1 MLAIKLKRIGKK
13 KQASYRV
20 VVAEKRSKIGGKYV
34 EDLGWSN
41 PHSDKFN
48 IDAERAKYW
57 MQNGAQPTDTVFNL
71 LVKAGA
77 VSGPK
82 KPKGKAQGEAKKEGV
97 AAPAP
102 AAS

>member
-20 VVAEKRSKIGGKYV
+20 VVAEKRSKAGGKYV
-34 EDLGWSN
+34 EDLGWNN

-48 IDAERAKYW
+48 VNAERAKYW
-57 MQNGAQPTDTVFNL
+57 LQNGAQPTDSVFNL

-82 KPKGKAQGEAKKEGV
+82 KPKGKAKKEAE
-97 AAPAP
+97 AAVK
-102 AAS
+102 